1 MTADRRD
8 TPMTTETT
16 ATPRQLRPY
25 QIEAVQSVLDTWN
38 VLADEGDPT
47 RPVVVLPTGTGK
59 STVIATVAASV
70 ARTGA
75 RVVLLAH
82 RRELLDQM
90 AAAVAAVDPSAPR
103 VGFVQGDRN
112 EPDEQIVAASFQ
124 TLQTPARRAALGHRD
139 VVLVDEVH
147 HSAAETYAAVLSSL
161 AADAGARFFAGFT
174 ATLSRSDGG
183 LGELWDTVSYEKSL
197 KWALDE
203 GYLVAPTGLTVVVDG
218 LDTTAIPKGADGD
231 LQAKALGK
239 AMIASADTTAD
250 AVVTHATGRRLLVF
264 GATVEHCEVLAAA
277 LTARGLAAE
286 VVVGSTDSDTRR
298 DRFDRFT
305 DGRLDALVTV
315 QVLTEGTDLPACDGV
330 VLARPTRSPVLYTQ
344 IVGRALRPLAGKSD
358 ALVLDIA
365 GSTRDIALVTLS
377 SLTPDAESRRVS
389 PTGDDDP
396 GQDEPA
402 QPRRVMQR
410 EGAVDMVPVDL
421 LGGTNVVWLATN
433 DGHPFV
439 ECEGAVGFAFAH
451 PDGAGYL
458 AGVIEDSPGSI
469 SGWIGGDG
477 VRGTLPQAREAVE
490 ATLSGAGYTLPEKSA
505 PWRARPTPTDRQIA
519 FADRLG
525 VDGAACKTKARLH
538 DDISRVLVSRR
549 LDHYL
554 K

>member
-1 MTADRRD
+1 MTA
-8 TPMTTETT
+8 
-16 ATPRQLRPY
+16 PRQLRSY
-25 QIEAVQSVLDTWN
+25 QVEAVQSVLDTWK
-38 VLADEGDPT
+38 VPHPDGGVPT
-47 RPVVVLPTGTGK
+47 KPVVVLPTGTGK

-90 AAAVAAVDPSAPR
+90 AAAVAAVDPGADP
-103 VGFVQGDRN
+103 VGFVQGERD
-112 EPDEQIVAASFQ
+112 EPDAQIVAASFQ
-124 TLQTPARRAALGHRD
+124 TLRSPVRLTALGHRD

-147 HSAAETYAAVLSSL
+147 HSAADTFADVLGKL
-161 AADAGARFFAGFT
+161 ANELGARFFAGFT
-174 ATLSRSDGG
+174 ATLSRADGG

-218 LDTTAIPKGADGD
+218 LDTTSIPKGADGD

-239 AMIASADTTAD
+239 AMIASADTTAE
-250 AVVTHATGRRLLVF
+250 AIVTHAAGRRLLVF
-264 GATVEHCEVLAAA
+264 GATVEHCEVLANA
-277 LTARGLAAE
+277 LAVRGVKAG

-298 DRFDRFT
+298 ELFEQFT

-315 QVLTEGTDLPACDGV
+315 QVLTEGTDLPACDAV

-344 IVGRALRPLAGKSD
+344 IVGRALRPLDGKSD

-365 GSTRDIALVTLS
+365 GSTRDVSLVTLS
-377 SLTPDAESRRVS
+377 SLTPDAETRRVS
-389 PTGDDDP
+389 PDGDDDP

-402 QPRRVMQR
+402 PPKRVMQR

-421 LGGTNVVWLATN
+421 LDGTNVLWLATT

-439 ECEGAVGFAFAH
+439 ECEGAIGFAYAH
-451 PDGAGYL
+451 PDGEGYL
-458 AGVIEDSPGSI
+458 AGVIEDRPTSI
-469 SGWIGGDG
+469 SGWIGGAD
-477 VRGTLPQAREAVE
+477 VRGTLGQAREAIE
-490 ATLSGAGYTLPEKSA
+490 ATLSSAGYTLPEKSA
-505 PWRARPTPTDRQIA
+505 PWRTRPTPSDRQVD
-519 FADRLG
+519 FGVRLG
-525 VDGAACKTKARLH
+525 IAGAATMTKARLH
-538 DDISRVLVSRR
+538 DEISRVLVSRR

>member
-1 MTADRRD
+1 MTA
-8 TPMTTETT
+8 
-16 ATPRQLRPY
+16 RQLRSY
-25 QIEAVQSVLDTWN
+25 QREAVQSVLDAWKTPS
-38 VLADEGDPT
+38 ETFPTEQT

-59 STVIATVAASV
+59 STVIAAVAAV
-70 ARTGA
+70 AARNGC

-90 AAAVAAVDPSAPR
+90 AAAVAAVDPEAPA
-103 VGFVQGDRN
+103 VGFVQGERD
-112 EPDEQIVAASFQ
+112 EPDAQIVAASFQ
-124 TLQTPARRAALGHRD
+124 TLANDRRRAALGRLD

-147 HSAAETYAAVLSSL
+147 HSAADTYAGVL
-161 AADAGARFFAGFT
+161 AALRDAGARFFAGFT
-174 ATLSRSDGG
+174 ATLSRADGG

-239 AMIASADTTAD
+239 AMIASADTTAE
-250 AVVTHATGRRLLVF
+250 AVVTHAAGRRLLVF

-277 LTARGLAAE
+277 LTEKGIVSE
-286 VVVGSTDSDTRR
+286 VVVGATDSDARR
-298 DRFDRFT
+298 DRFERFT
-305 DGRLDALVTV
+305 AGTLDALVTV

-344 IVGRALRPLAGKSD
+344 IVGRALRPLEGKTD

-365 GSTRDIALVTLS
+365 GSTRDVALVTLS
-377 SLTPDAESRRVS
+377 NLTPDAETKRVS
-389 PTGDDDP
+389 PGSEEDP

-402 QPRRVMQR
+402 PPRRVMQR
-410 EGAVDMVPVDL
+410 EGAVDFVPVDL
-421 LGGTNVVWLATN
+421 LGGSTSVWITTKA
-433 DGHPFV
+433 GHPAI
-439 ECEGAVGFAFAH
+439 ECDGAIGFAFAH
-451 PDGAGYL
+451 PDGDGYL
-458 AGVIEDSPGSI
+458 AGIVEDNPRGV
-469 SGWIGGDG
+469 SGWLGGTD
-477 VRGTLPQAREAVE
+477 VRGTLEQAIEGVE

-505 PWRARPTPTDRQIA
+505 PWRSRPTPSERQVQ
-519 FADRLG
+519 FGQRLG
-525 VDGAACKTKARLH
+525 IAGAERMTKARLA
-538 DDISRVLVSRR
+538 DEITRELVSRR

>member
-1 MTADRRD
+1 MT
-8 TPMTTETT
+8 
-16 ATPRQLRPY
+16 TPRQLRPY
-25 QIEAVQSVLDTWN
+25 QIEAVQSVLDTWK
-38 VLADEGDPT
+38 VHDDEGEPT

-59 STVIATVAASV
+59 STVIATVAASA

-90 AAAVAAVDPSAPR
+90 AAAVAAVDPEAPK
-103 VGFVQGDRN
+103 VGFVQGGRN
-112 EPDEQIVAASFQ
+112 DPDEQIVAASFQ
-124 TLQTPARRAALGHRD
+124 TLQNVARRQALGHRD

-147 HSAAETYAAVLSSL
+147 HSAADTFAGVLGKLGMAEPSGN
-161 AADAGARFFAGFT
+161 GARFFAGFT
-174 ATLSRSDGG
+174 ATLSRADGG

-239 AMIASADTTAD
+239 AMIASADTTAE
-250 AVVTHATGRRLLVF
+250 AIVTHAAGRRLLVF
-264 GATVEHCEVLAAA
+264 GATVEHCEVLADS
-277 LTARGLAAE
+277 LADWNVRAG
-286 VVVGSTDSDTRR
+286 VVVGSTDSETRR
-298 DRFDRFT
+298 ELFERFT

-315 QVLTEGTDLPACDGV
+315 QVLTEGTDLPACDAV

-344 IVGRALRPLAGKSD
+344 IVGRALRPLEGKSD

-365 GSTRDIALVTLS
+365 GSTRDVSLVTLS
-377 SLTPDAESRRVS
+377 SLTPDAETRRVS
-389 PTGDDDP
+389 PDGDDDP

-402 QPRRVMQR
+402 PPKRVMQR

-421 LGGTNVVWLATN
+421 LDGTNVLWLATD

-439 ECEGAVGFAFAH
+439 ECEGAIGFAYAH
-451 PDGAGYL
+451 PDGEGYL
-458 AGVIEDSPGSI
+458 AGVIEDRPTSI
-469 SGWIGGDG
+469 SGWIGGTD
-477 VRGTLPQAREAVE
+477 VRGTLGQAREAIE
-490 ATLSGAGYTLPEKSA
+490 ATLSSAGYTLPEKSA
-505 PWRARPTPTDRQIA
+505 PWRARPTPSDRQVE
-519 FADRLG
+519 FGVRLG
-525 VDGAACKTKARLH
+525 IAGAATMTKARLH
-538 DDISRVLVSRR
+538 DEISRVLVSRR